1 MSAPVFPESHLD
13 LLDAQVATFAT
24 IDDDDD
30 LPQLTEVWFLVEDGQ
45 LKLSL
50 NTSRHKTQNIAKRP
64 QCSLLSLDPATP
76 YRYLEVRGHARVEPD
91 DDYAFARK
99 VGAKYDA
106 ALEVH
111 DGPGDKRVVVTIEPA
126 KIYPVDMRG

>member
-1 MSAPVFPESHLD
+1 VSAPVFPESHLD
-13 LLDAQVATFAT
+13 LLGAQVATFAT
-24 IDDDDD
+24 IDEDD
-30 LPQLTEVWFLVEDGQ
+30 LPQLTEVWFLVEEDQ
-45 LKLSL
+45 IKLSL
-50 NTSRHKTQNIAKRP
+50 NTARHKTQNIAKRS
-64 QCSLLSLDPATP
+64 QCSLLILDPATP

-106 ALEVH
+106 DLKVH
-111 DGPGDKRVVVTIEPA
+111 DGPGDRRVVVTIEPA

>member
-1 MSAPVFPESHLD
+1 
-13 LLDAQVATFAT
+13 
-24 IDDDDD
+24 
-30 LPQLTEVWFLVEDGQ
+30 
-45 LKLSL
+45 
-50 NTSRHKTQNIAKRP
+50 
-64 QCSLLSLDPATP
+64 
-76 YRYLEVRGHARVEPD
+76 
-91 DDYAFARK
+91 